1 MQMKIRLRKAG
12 RNQFHRSPA
21 EEAYP
26 ENPIGKDT

>member
-1 MQMKIRLRKAG
+1 MRVKIRLKIEG
-12 RNQFHRSPA
+12 RNQFHMNPA